1 MLKRYPSIQSMQ
13 AFLQAARAG
22 SFSSAA
28 RQLSLTHSAISQQI
42 RTLEEFV
49 GQPLFVRE
57 GARVVLTDAGALFA
71 NQLGDGFEQID
82 RALSSVKEREVTQ
95 SITLDVDPELAQSW
109 LVARLPALLGALTGV
124 TLTVLSAPR
133 HDRSAFERVDLAL
146 RYGYGEWDGFENALI
161 CGDRLT
167 VMGAPALLNARGLT
181 APLAPE
187 HVLALPL
194 LGYTKRSW
202 IPWLAS
208 AGLPEVEPHAVAVF
222 DNAAGLIAA
231 ASAGVGVGLARGL
244 LAADAQRDGRL
255 IELTQ
260 VEIPTHYNLYAVW
273 PREKSARV
281 APLVDAIR
289 ALVAQTLN
297 ARVPR

>member
-49 GQPLFVRE
+49 GQALFVRE
-57 GARVVLTDAGALFA
+57 GARVALTDAGALFA
-71 NQLGDGFEQID
+71 NQLADGFEQID
-82 RALSSVKEREVTQ
+82 RALSSVRERAVRD
-95 SITLDVDPELAQSW
+95 SITLDVDPELAQNW
-109 LVARLPALLGALTGV
+109 LVARLPDLLGRLTGMS
-124 TLTVLSAPR
+124 LTVLSAPR
-133 HDRSAFERVDLAL
+133 HDRGAFERADLAL

-167 VMGAPALLNARGLT
+167 VVGSPALLNARGLS

-187 HVLALPL
+187 QVLTLPV

-202 IPWLAS
+202 IPWLDA
-208 AGLPEVEPHAVAVF
+208 AGLPAVEPDALAVF

-244 LAADAQRDGRL
+244 LAADARREGRL

-260 VEIPTHYNLYAVW
+260 VEIPTHYNLYAIW
-273 PREKSARV
+273 PREKTARV
-281 APLVDAIR
+281 APLVEAIR
-289 ALVAQTLN
+289 ELVART
-297 ARVPR
+297 VTP

>member
-13 AFLQAARAG
+13 AFLQAARVG

-57 GARVVLTDAGALFA
+57 SGRVVLTDAGVLFA
-71 NQLGDGFEQID
+71 NQQID
-82 RALSSVKEREVTQ
+82 RALSSVKERTVKQ

-109 LVARLPALLGALTGV
+109 LVARLPALLGALAGTS
-124 TLTVLSAPR
+124 LTVLSTPR
-133 HDRSAFERVDLAL
+133 YERSAFERVDIAL
-146 RYGYGEWDGFENALI
+146 RYGYGEWEGFENALI

-167 VMGAPALLNARGLT
+167 AVGSPALLEARGLSLPLT
-181 APLAPE
+181 AE
-187 HVLALPL
+187 QVLDLPL

-202 IPWLAS
+202 IPWLTA
-208 AGLPEVEPHAVAVF
+208 AGMPAVEPDAVAVF

-231 ASAGVGVGLARGL
+231 ASAGVGAGLARGL
-244 LAADAQRDGRL
+244 LAADAQREGRL
-255 IELTQ
+255 VELTQ

-273 PREKSARV
+273 PREKAARV
-281 APLVDAIR
+281 APLIDVIR
-289 ALVAQTLN
+289 ELVAQGGS
-297 ARVPR
+297 PR

>member
-49 GQPLFVRE
+49 GQTLFVRE

-71 NQLGDGFEQID
+71 NQLADGFEQID
-82 RALSSVKEREVTQ
+82 RALSSVRERAVRD
-95 SITLDVDPELAQSW
+95 SITLDVDPELAQNW
-109 LVARLPALLGALTGV
+109 LVARLPDLLGALTG
-124 TLTVLSAPR
+124 TSLTVLSAPR
-133 HDRSAFERVDLAL
+133 HDRGTFERVDLAL
-146 RYGYGEWDGFENALI
+146 RYGYGEWDGFENALM

-167 VMGAPALLNARGLT
+167 VVGSPALLSARGLS

-187 HVLALPL
+187 QVLTLPV

-202 IPWLAS
+202 IPWLDA
-208 AGLPEVEPHAVAVF
+208 AGLPAVEPDALAVF

-244 LAADAQRDGRL
+244 LAADAKREGRL

-260 VEIPTHYNLYAVW
+260 VEIPTHYNLYAIW
-273 PREKSARV
+273 PREKTARV
-281 APLVDAIR
+281 APLVEAIR
-289 ALVAQTLN
+289 GLVALT
-297 ARVPR
+297 VTP

>member
-13 AFLQAARAG
+13 AFLQAARVG

-57 GARVVLTDAGALFA
+57 GGGVVLTDAGVLFA
-71 NQLGDGFEQID
+71 NQLADGFEQID
-82 RALSSVKEREVTQ
+82 RALSSVKERTVKQ

-109 LVARLPALLGALTGV
+109 LVARLPALLGALAGTS
-124 TLTVLSAPR
+124 LTVLSTPR
-133 HDRSAFERVDLAL
+133 YERSAFERVDIAL
-146 RYGYGEWDGFENALI
+146 RYGYGEWEGFENALI

-167 VMGAPALLNARGLT
+167 AVGSPALLEARGLSLPLT
-181 APLAPE
+181 AE
-187 HVLALPL
+187 QVLDLPL

-202 IPWLAS
+202 IPWLTA
-208 AGLPEVEPHAVAVF
+208 AGMPAVEPDAVAVF

-231 ASAGVGVGLARGL
+231 ASAGVGAGLARGL
-244 LAADAQRDGRL
+244 LAADAQREGRL
-255 IELTQ
+255 VELTQ

-273 PREKSARV
+273 PREKAARV
-281 APLVDAIR
+281 APLIEVIR
-289 ALVAQTLN
+289 ELVAQAGS
-297 ARVPR
+297 AR

>member
-1 MLKRYPSIQSMQ
+1 MFKRYPSIQSMQ
-13 AFLQAARAG
+13 AFLQAARVG

-57 GARVVLTDAGALFA
+57 SGRVVLTDAGVLFA
-71 NQLGDGFEQID
+71 NQLTDGFEQID
-82 RALSSVKEREVTQ
+82 RALSSVKERTVKQ

-109 LVARLPALLGALTGV
+109 LVARLPTLLGALTG
-124 TLTVLSAPR
+124 TSLTVLSTPR
-133 HDRSAFERVDLAL
+133 HERSAFERVDMAL

-167 VMGAPALLNARGLT
+167 AVGSPALLQERGLSLPLT
-181 APLAPE
+181 AAQ
-187 HVLALPL
+187 VLELPL

-202 IPWLAS
+202 IPWLAA
-208 AGLPEVEPHAVAVF
+208 AGMPAIEPDAVAVF

-231 ASAGVGVGLARGL
+231 ARAGVGAGLARGL
-244 LAADAQRDGRL
+244 LAADAVRDGSL

-273 PREKSARV
+273 PREKAARV
-281 APLVDAIR
+281 APLLGVLR
-289 ALVAQTLN
+289 ELVART
-297 ARVPR
+297 AGEP

>member
-13 AFLQAARAG
+13 AFLQAARVG

-57 GARVVLTDAGALFA
+57 SGRVVLTDAGVLFA
-71 NQLGDGFEQID
+71 NQLADGFEQID
-82 RALSSVKEREVTQ
+82 RALSSVKERAVKQ

-109 LVARLPALLGALTGV
+109 LVTRLPALLDALTG
-124 TLTVLSAPR
+124 TSLTVLSTPR
-133 HDRSAFERVDLAL
+133 HERSAFERIDIAL
-146 RYGYGEWDGFENALI
+146 RYGYGEWEGFENALI

-167 VMGAPALLNARGLT
+167 AMASPALLEARGLSL
-181 APLAPE
+181 PLTPE
-187 HVLALPL
+187 QVLELPL

-202 IPWLAS
+202 IPWLS
-208 AGLPEVEPHAVAVF
+208 AAGMPEVEPDAVAVF

-231 ASAGVGVGLARGL
+231 ASAGVGAGLARGL
-244 LAADAQRDGRL
+244 LAADAKREGRL
-255 IELTQ
+255 VELTQ

-273 PREKSARV
+273 PREKAARV
-281 APLVDAIR
+281 APLIEVIR
-289 ALVAQTLN
+289 ELVAQT
-297 ARVPR
+297 VSPC

>member
-82 RALSSVKEREVTQ
+82 RALSSVKERAVRQ

-109 LVARLPALLGALTGV
+109 LVARLPALLGALNGTA
-124 TLTVLSAPR
+124 LTVLSAPR
-133 HDRSAFERVDLAL
+133 HDRGAFERADLAL

-167 VMGAPALLNARGLT
+167 PVGAPDLLRARGLN
-181 APLAPE
+181 APLTPE
-187 HVLALPL
+187 EMLSLPL

-202 IPWLAS
+202 IPWLA
-208 AGLPEVEPHAVAVF
+208 AAALPAVEPDAVAVF

-244 LAADAQRDGRL
+244 LAADAIRSGKL

-273 PREKSARV
+273 PREKATRV
-281 APLVDAIR
+281 APLVEAMR
-289 ALVAQTLN
+289 ELVRQTVNVEPLE
-297 ARVPR
+297 

>member
-28 RQLSLTHSAISQQI
+28 RQLSLTHSAISQQV

-49 GQPLFVRE
+49 GQPLFMRE

-71 NQLGDGFEQID
+71 NQLADGFEQID
-82 RALSSVKEREVTQ
+82 RALSSVKERAVKQ

-109 LVARLPALLGALTGV
+109 LVARLPALLGGLAGTS
-124 TLTVLSAPR
+124 LTVLSAPR
-133 HDRSAFERVDLAL
+133 HDRSAFERADLAL

-167 VMGAPALLNARGLT
+167 VVSSPGLLKARGLDARCT
-181 APLAPE
+181 PE
-187 HVLALPL
+187 QVLELPL

-202 IPWLAS
+202 IPWLAA
-208 AGLPEVEPHAVAVF
+208 AGLPAVEPDAVAVF

-244 LAADAQRDGRL
+244 LAADARREGRL
-255 IELTQ
+255 VEITQ

-273 PREKSARV
+273 PREKAARV
-281 APLVDAIR
+281 APLVEAIR
-289 ALVAQTLN
+289 GLVAQTIN
-297 ARVPR
+297 GNPRT

>member
-13 AFLQAARAG
+13 AFLQAARVG

-57 GARVVLTDAGALFA
+57 GGRVVLTDAGVLFA
-71 NQLGDGFEQID
+71 NQLADGFEQID
-82 RALSSVKEREVTQ
+82 RALSSVKERTVKQ

-109 LVARLPALLGALTGV
+109 LVARLPALLAALTGTSL
-124 TLTVLSAPR
+124 TLLSTPR
-133 HDRSAFERVDLAL
+133 HERGAFERVDIAL
-146 RYGYGEWDGFENALI
+146 RYGYGEWDGFDNALI

-167 VMGAPALLNARGLT
+167 AVGAPALLQARGLS
-181 APLAPE
+181 APLTPE
-187 HVLALPL
+187 QLLALPL

-202 IPWLAS
+202 IPWLAA
-208 AGLPEVEPHAVAVF
+208 AGMPVVEPDAIAVF
-222 DNAAGLIAA
+222 DNAAGLISA
-231 ASAGVGVGLARGL
+231 ASSGVGAGLARGL
-244 LAADAQRDGRL
+244 LAADAIRDGNL

-273 PREKSARV
+273 PREKTERV
-281 APLVDAIR
+281 APLIEVIR
-289 ALVAQTLN
+289 ELVAQT
-297 ARVPR
+297 ASKR

>member
-13 AFLQAARAG
+13 AFLQAARVG

-57 GARVVLTDAGALFA
+57 GGRVALTDAGVLFA
-71 NQLGDGFEQID
+71 NQLADGFEQID
-82 RALSSVKEREVTQ
+82 RALSSVKERTVKQ

-109 LVARLPALLGALTGV
+109 LVARLPALLGALTG
-124 TLTVLSAPR
+124 TSLTVLSTPR
-133 HDRSAFERVDLAL
+133 HDRSAFERVDIAL

-167 VMGAPALLNARGLT
+167 AVGSPALLAARGLSL
-181 APLAPE
+181 PLTPE
-187 HVLALPL
+187 QVLDLPL

-202 IPWLAS
+202 ILWLTA
-208 AGLPEVEPHAVAVF
+208 AGMPAIEPDAVAVF

-231 ASAGVGVGLARGL
+231 ASAGVGAGLARGL
-244 LAADAQRDGRL
+244 LAADARREGRL

-260 VEIPTHYNLYAVW
+260 IEIPTHYNLYAVW
-273 PREKSARV
+273 PREKAARV
-281 APLVDAIR
+281 ASLIEVIR
-289 ALVAQTLN
+289 ELVAQTVSV
-297 ARVPR
+297 R

>member
-13 AFLQAARAG
+13 AFLQAARIG

-57 GARVVLTDAGALFA
+57 AGRVVLTDAGVLFA
-71 NQLGDGFEQID
+71 NQLADGFEQID
-82 RALSSVKEREVTQ
+82 RALSSVKERTVKQ

-109 LVARLPALLGALTGV
+109 LVARLPALLGALRDTS
-124 TLTVLSAPR
+124 LTVLSTPR
-133 HDRSAFERVDLAL
+133 HERSAFERVDIAL

-161 CGDRLT
+161 CTDRLT
-167 VMGAPALLNARGLT
+167 AVGAPSLLAERGLD
-181 APLAPE
+181 APLTAAQ
-187 HVLALPL
+187 LMALPL

-202 IPWLAS
+202 IPWLTA
-208 AGLPEVEPHAVAVF
+208 ADLPAVEPDATAVF

-231 ASAGVGVGLARGL
+231 ASAGVGAGLARGL
-244 LAADAQRDGRL
+244 LAADAIRAGTL

-273 PREKSARV
+273 PRDKAERV
-281 APLVDAIR
+281 APLLAAIR
-289 ALVAQTLN
+289 ELVAQT
-297 ARVPR
+297 VSPR

>member
-28 RQLSLTHSAISQQI
+28 RQLSLTHSAISQQV

-49 GQPLFVRE
+49 GQPLFMRE

-71 NQLGDGFEQID
+71 NQLADGFEQID
-82 RALSSVKEREVTQ
+82 RALSSVKERAVKQ

-124 TLTVLSAPR
+124 ALTGLSAPR

-167 VMGAPALLNARGLT
+167 VMGAPALLKARGLT
-181 APLAPE
+181 APLSPE